1 MYLQYGTS
9 RILYGTVGIM
19 SSETSSGSAPRGRP
33 RSDEVDQ
40 AILRAASALLSERG
54 LSAMTIEEVAARA
67 GVGKASIY
75 RRWPTKGTLALDA
88 FLMDFLTQQPPVDRG
103 TLEDDLR
110 EALSLW
116 SATVVGTPTGRALVG
131 LVAEAQLDQE
141 LAGSWIERV
150 MTPVR
155 VQHRAMVDRAIGR
168 GEIPASSDVDV
179 IMDLLYGA
187 VYHRLLQGH
196 LEITPEFIGLVAQMV
211 AEGAKAGA
219 AISLK

>member
-1 MYLQYGTS
+1 
-9 RILYGTVGIM
+9 
-19 SSETSSGSAPRGRP
+19 
-33 RSDEVDQ
+33 
-40 AILRAASALLSERG
+40 LRAASDLLFERG
-54 LSAMTIEEVAARA
+54 LGAMTIEDVAARA

-88 FLMDFLTQQPPVDRG
+88 FLIDFLTQQPPVDKG

-116 SATVVGTPTGRALVG
+116 SATVVGTSTGRALVG
-131 LVAEAQLDQE
+131 LVAETQLDPE
-141 LAGSWIERV
+141 LAQGWIERV

-155 VQHRAMVDRAIGR
+155 EQHRAMVDRAIGR
-168 GEIPASSDVDV
+168 GEIPAQSDVDV

-187 VYHRLLQGH
+187 AYHRLLQGH
-196 LEITPEFIGLVAQMV
+196 LEITPEFIDLVARMV

-219 AISLK
+219 AISAK

>member
-1 MYLQYGTS
+1 
-9 RILYGTVGIM
+9 M
-19 SSETSSGSAPRGRP
+19 SSETSSAGAHRGRP
-33 RSDEVDQ
+33 RSDQVDQ
-40 AILRAASALLSERG
+40 AILRAASALLFERG
-54 LSAMTIEEVAARA
+54 LGAMTIEDVAARA

-88 FLMDFLTQQPPVDRG
+88 FLIDFLTQQPPVDKG

-131 LVAEAQLDQE
+131 LVAEAQLDRD
-141 LAGSWIERV
+141 LAQGWIERV
-150 MTPVR
+150 MAPVR
-155 VQHRAMVDRAIGR
+155 EQHRAMVDRAIGR
-168 GEIPASSDVDV
+168 GEIPAQSDVDV

-187 VYHRLLQGH
+187 AYHRLLQGH
-196 LEITPEFIGLVAQMV
+196 LEITPDFVELVARMV

-219 AISLK
+219 AISTKKKLSFQ